1 VIFLKTR
8 SPEQI
13 KEICEAGETAA
24 LQFILSKLDKKLIK
38 SMDIRVCSE
47 KKASTTFKVDVALEV
62 EAGVEVDVD
71 SLAEMAAQEAL
82 SAIERK
88 MREQ

>member
-1 VIFLKTR
+1 MKTR

-47 KKASTTFKVDVALEV
+47 KKASTTFKVDVALEL
-62 EAGVEVDVD
+62 EAGVEVDAD
-71 SLAEMAAQEAL
+71 KLAEMAAEEAL
-82 SAIERK
+82 SAIDRK
-88 MREQ
+88 MRER

>member
-1 VIFLKTR
+1 M
-8 SPEQI
+8 
-13 KEICEAGETAA
+13 KEICEAGETTAR
-24 LQFILSKLDKKLIK
+24 QFILSQLDKKLIK
-38 SMDIRVCSE
+38 SMDIRVSSE

-71 SLAEMAAQEAL
+71 NLAEMAAQEAL
-82 SAIERK
+82 SAIDRK

>member
-1 VIFLKTR
+1 VIPLKAR

-24 LQFILSKLDKKLIK
+24 LQFILSKLDRKLIK

-71 SLAEMAAQEAL
+71 NLADMAAQEAL
-82 SAIERK
+82 SAIDRK